1 MLFTLTKNNLKLML
15 RDKIATLFLIA
26 FPVILIAVLSGAF
39 SKLLNKNYTMKP
51 FNVGYC
57 VQHGS
62 NIEKSLPVF
71 IKGFKENKITLSEI
85 NKTDGI
91 NKVRNKSIEAYIEL
105 SDDKYIIYKN
115 DGSSVNTTIFE
126 NSIESMLY
134 YYDGNKTLVN
144 YLIQKG
150 IPVKITGEKTTHSEN
165 YVNLKTIN
173 TDPVPSSTVYYGI
186 VEIVY
191 VIWFGMIVV
200 STITNNERKY
210 GVTRRI
216 ELSNT
221 SSFTLFLGKLIP
233 AVFEVSIQIGIA
245 AFVSTMLMNVN
256 WGTSPLLSA
265 GIILL
270 EIIATSAIGIL
281 LSTIIKNQA
290 LTDVLIFLS
299 SFFFGFIGGSF
310 QTYMYNYFNENVAKL
325 SPLYFINR
333 SLVELST
340 KGHSDYTGSCII
352 LLIIISVTVTLL
364 GTLATHLRRQAI

>member
-1 MLFTLTKNNLKLML
+1 M
-15 RDKIATLFLIA
+15 
-26 FPVILIAVLSGAF
+26 
-39 SKLLNKNYTMKP
+39 
-51 FNVGYC
+51 
-57 VQHGS
+57 
-62 NIEKSLPVF
+62 
-71 IKGFKENKITLSEI
+71 
-85 NKTDGI
+85 
-91 NKVRNKSIEAYIEL
+91 
-105 SDDKYIIYKN
+105 
-115 DGSSVNTTIFE
+115 
-126 NSIESMLY
+126 
-134 YYDGNKTLVN
+134 
-144 YLIQKG
+144 
-150 IPVKITGEKTTHSEN
+150 
-165 YVNLKTIN
+165 
-173 TDPVPSSTVYYGI
+173 PSSTVYYGI